1 MKNAAISTTVAY
13 LFENYTADTFTT
25 ECRNYVEKE
34 CGLDVGEANEISWQD
49 CFNFLKSNLNKDI
62 FGSYPILFEFMMPE
76 SNKRADVIIL
86 SQKKVII
93 LEFKRKD
100 KILQDDISQAAGYG
114 NSIRFYHHETAEKK
128 MNVSAALVFTLGE
141 PSGNKDLINIL
152 WNQNFKQYIEN
163 ELFGECPMETLEL
176 EKWVNSPF
184 HVLKNWKEW

>member
-1 MKNAAISTTVAY
+1 
-13 LFENYTADTFTT
+13 
-25 ECRNYVEKE
+25 
-34 CGLDVGEANEISWQD
+34 
-49 CFNFLKSNLNKDI
+49 
-62 FGSYPILFEFMMPE
+62 
-76 SNKRADVIIL
+76 
-86 SQKKVII
+86 
-93 LEFKRKD
+93 
-100 KILQDDISQAAGYG
+100 
-114 NSIRFYHHETAEKK
+114 